1 MVNQVQ
7 EQVKKPKRVKMK
19 QAKPKGVNMEPA
31 KPEKLNMDQ
40 IKPEKLNREPEKP
53 KKLNLE
59 QVMVTVKK
67 EMVELTSLPFNT
79 IAGLALDEETNA
91 PTITIELVERKAI
104 PDSMDLLGI
113 YECCVDNECKIRTFK
128 RVGMRKRGDVV
139 SASEY

>member
-19 QAKPKGVNMEPA
+19 QAKP
-31 KPEKLNMDQ
+31 EKLNREQ

-53 KKLNLE
+53 KKLNME
-59 QVMVTVKK
+59 QVMVAVKK
-67 EMVELTSLPFNT
+67 EMVELTSLPFNM
-79 IAGLALDEETNA
+79 IAGLALDEETNT
-91 PTITIELVERKAI
+91 PIITCELVERKAI

>member
-7 EQVKKPKRVKMK
+7 EQVKKPKRVMMK

-31 KPEKLNMDQ
+31 
-40 IKPEKLNREPEKP
+40 KPEKLNREPEKP

-59 QVMVTVKK
+59 QVMVAVKK

-113 YECCVDNECKIRTFK
+113 YEVTTDEDGGVRTFR

>member
-1 MVNQVQ
+1 MVKQVQ

-19 QAKPKGVNMEPA
+19 QAKPEKLNMEPE
-31 KPEKLNMDQ
+31 KPEKLNM
-40 IKPEKLNREPEKP
+40 
-53 KKLNLE
+53 E
-59 QVMVTVKK
+59 QVMVAVKK
-67 EMVELTSLPFNT
+67 EMVELTSLPFNM
-79 IAGLALDEETNA
+79 IAGLALDEETNT
-91 PTITIELVERKAI
+91 PIITIELVERKAI

>member
-7 EQVKKPKRVKMK
+7 EQVKKPKRVMMK

-31 KPEKLNMDQ
+31 
-40 IKPEKLNREPEKP
+40 KPEKLNREPEKP

-59 QVMVTVKK
+59 QVMVAVKK

-113 YECCVDNECKIRTFK
+113 YEVTTDEDGGVRTFR
-128 RVGMRKRGDVV
+128 RVGMRKRGDVASV
-139 SASEY
+139 SEY